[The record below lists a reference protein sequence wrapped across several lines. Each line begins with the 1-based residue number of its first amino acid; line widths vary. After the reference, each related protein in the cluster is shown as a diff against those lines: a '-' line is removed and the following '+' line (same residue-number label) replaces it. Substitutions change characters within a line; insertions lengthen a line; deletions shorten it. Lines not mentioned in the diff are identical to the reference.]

1 MATPPDNEPAFGTV
15 GRTIGG
21 AMLGGLGLAIVLS
34 VWNAPQETADS
45 ARDASHL
52 SALDIAEIRAEA
64 DGLQRSIERLRVS
77 IEQQQNRLGAQEKRL
92 AEVEARFDE
101 RSISVRRDLDRLTPH

>member
-1 MATPPDNEPAFGTV
+1 MSEEKKNEPAFGAV

-34 VWNAPQETADS
+34 VWNAPQETADN
-45 ARDASHL
+45 ARDASQL

-64 DGLQRSIERLRVS
+64 DGLRQSISRIRDT

-92 AEVEARFDE
+92 AEVEARFEE
-101 RSISVRRDLDRLTPH
+101 RSIGVRRDLERLGR